1 MKMINKNGSD
11 TPSPGRVAIL
21 GNYSPRRCGI
31 ATFTEDLA
39 ESLVEAG
46 SEVFVVAMDDRPE
59 SYPYPEI
66 VSFRVL
72 ESELKDYR
80 QVAEYLQKL
89 RADVLCVQHEFGIF
103 GGLAGSHLLELLEN
117 VSIPI
122 VTTLH
127 TVLRNPDA
135 HQTRVMRELDRL
147 SSRFVVM
154 SERGR
159 DYLIDVYGVS
169 PTKIEVIHHG
179 IHALPKAAEAP
190 TGRRTILTFGLLGP
204 DKGIENVI
212 SALPEVVKK
221 HDVDYIVVGAT
232 HPHLVAQHGESYR
245 ESLVKL
251 ADDLGVSG
259 HIKFVDK
266 FVTKPELAAY
276 MDAATIYVT
285 PYNKLQQITSGTL
298 AYAVGTGR
306 AIISSPYWY
315 AEELL
320 ADGRGVLVPPRD
332 SAAIA
337 NQLNRLLSNED
348 ERKAIASRALE
359 FGKQML
365 WPNVAKAYQ
374 EAFRVARPS
383 RRSVRVP
390 RRVPTSAIPNLDFRH
405 LRTMTDD
412 TGLFQHATYALPNRS
427 EGYCVDDNARALQ
440 FVCMALAAD
449 ELPFDEA
456 RRLAHNYLSFVD
468 HAFNPETGGFHNFM
482 SYDRRWLED
491 RGSDDSQGRT
501 LLALGIASRFAPD
514 HSSRELA
521 KELFDRALPAAMNIR
536 SPRAL
541 AFTTLGVIE
550 RLSDHTAG
558 KTSTRHLRELSE
570 VLQSS
575 FNNYAGSDWPWF
587 EDSVTYCNAVL
598 PHALLAAG
606 DYLADKS
613 KKDIGIEALKWLSD
627 VQTDEQ
633 GRFLPIGSNGFKVRG
648 GGRAH
653 FDQQPVEAWTSIS
666 AYSVAYRITG
676 DANWLALARSALG
689 WFLGD
694 NHLGVP
700 VYDSQT
706 GGCRDGVHHDR
717 LNENQGAESTL
728 AYLMTLCEWKQITK
742 SEVPQAHPIVHS
754 M

>member
-1 MKMINKNGSD
+1 MKIINKNGSD
-11 TPSPGRVAIL
+11 TPSAGRVAIL

-46 SEVFVVAMDDRPE
+46 SDVFVIAMDDRPE
-59 SYPYPEI
+59 SYNYPDI
-66 VSFRVL
+66 VSFQVM

-80 QVAEYLQKL
+80 AAADYVQQI

-103 GGLAGSHLLELLEN
+103 GGLAGSHLLELLER

-122 VTTLH
+122 ITTLH

-135 HQTRVMRELDRL
+135 HQMRVMGELDRL

-159 DYLIDVYGVS
+159 DYLIDVYGVDS
-169 PTKIEVIHHG
+169 KRIDVIHHG
-179 IHALPKAAEAP
+179 IHALPKSTKTAAD
-190 TGRRTILTFGLLGP
+190 RRTILTFGLLGP

-212 SALPEVVKK
+212 SALPEVVKE
-221 HDVDYIVVGAT
+221 HDVEYVVVGAT
-232 HPHLVAQHGESYR
+232 HPNLVAQHGESYR
-245 ESLVKL
+245 ASLVKL
-251 ADDLGVSG
+251 ADDLGVSD
-259 HIKFVDK
+259 HVKFVDK

-285 PYNKLQQITSGTL
+285 PYNKLEQITSGTL
-298 AYAVGTGR
+298 AYAVGTGQ
-306 AIISSPYWY
+306 AVISSPYWY

-332 SAAIA
+332 FSAIA
-337 NQLNRLLSNED
+337 TQLNRLLSNED
-348 ERKAIASRALE
+348 TRKTIASRALE

-374 EAFRVARPS
+374 DAFRVARPQRRAPVS
-383 RRSVRVP
+383 RIAQTGALP
-390 RRVPTSAIPNLDFRH
+390 QLDLGH

-412 TGLFQHATYALPNRS
+412 TGMFQHATYAIPNRK

-440 FVCMALAAD
+440 FVCMALSAS
-449 ELPFDEA
+449 ELPLDQA
-456 RRLAHNYLSFVD
+456 RGLAYKYLSFID
-468 HAFNPETGGFHNFM
+468 HAFNPEVGRFRNFM
-482 SYDRRWLED
+482 SYDRRWLEI
-491 RGSDDSQGRT
+491 RGSDDSHGRT
-501 LLALGIASRFAPD
+501 LRALGLTSRLAPD
-514 HSSRELA
+514 LSSRELA
-521 KELFDRALPAAMNIR
+521 TELFDRGLPAALNMH

-550 RLSDHTAG
+550 RLSDNANG
-558 KTSTRHLRELSE
+558 RTSMLHLRDLSE
-570 VLQSS
+570 VLESS
-575 FNNYAGSDWPWF
+575 FNNHAVADWPWF
-587 EDSVTYCNAVL
+587 EDSVTYSNAVM

-606 DYLADKS
+606 DLLGDKI

-627 VQTDEQ
+627 VQTDDQ

-648 GGRAH
+648 GGRAR

-666 AYSVAYRITG
+666 AYSAAYRITG
-676 DANWLALARSALG
+676 DANWLELARSAFG

-694 NHLGVP
+694 NHLGVA
-700 VYDSQT
+700 VYDTTT
-706 GGCRDGVHHDR
+706 GGCRDGVHRDR

-728 AYLMTLCEWKQITK
+728 AYLMSLCEWKQITK
-742 SEVPQAHPIVHS
+742 SEVRRANPIVHS